1 MGARHAEVRAPTDS
15 GERGQ
20 RARMIRYENG
30 SKTYATGE
38 FGKPIRWYLDR
49 GYLVELV
56 QVGTGG

>member
-1 MGARHAEVRAPTDS
+1 
-15 GERGQ
+15 
-20 RARMIRYENG
+20 MIRYENG